1 MDLAA
6 AVAELKRSTDT
17 FGPFIR
23 AQAERIPDRVALK
36 FEDET
41 VTYGAYDRAV
51 NRVAARLRREGV
63 AAGTP
68 VAILAPN
75 SPLFLIALGAVAKL
89 GAIGALINT
98 HVAGAGLMHVLRAS
112 GARAGVCAATALPA
126 LAAVA

>member
-51 NRVAARLRREGV
+51 NRIAARFRREGA

-75 SPLFLIALGAVAKL
+75 SPLFLVPLGAAPTL
-89 GAIGALINT
+89 GAL
-98 HVAGAGLMHVLRAS
+98 VAPHD
-112 GARAGVCAATALPA
+112 P
-126 LAAVA
+126 